1 MHEGMIKM
9 KSIENYVILN
19 NGVKMPQLG
28 FGTYIAKDGDKVIQA
43 VKEAL
48 RIGYRHIDTASF
60 YGNEEDVGIAIKE
73 SGVPRYEIF
82 LVGKVWNS
90 DQGYEKTLQAFKTS
104 IKKLGTEYLDLYLIH
119 WPQPLSKETWKALE
133 KLYKEGQI
141 KAIGVSNF
149 TSKHIQ
155 DLLEDAKIIPTV
167 NQVEFHP
174 QLVQNELMD
183 FCKKHNIQLEAWS
196 PFMRGKIFKIPLFQY
211 LSKKY
216 ERTISQIVLRW
227 NLQMGVVTIPKSTTL
242 TRIKENADIFNFEI
256 SEEDMK
262 KIETLNNGFRI
273 GMNPDEVYKNPEI
286 IKE

>member
-1 MHEGMIKM
+1 M
-9 KSIENYVILN
+9 KNIENCVILN

-28 FGTYIAKDGDKVIQA
+28 FGTYTAKDGDKFIQA

-48 RIGYRHIDTASF
+48 KIGYRHIDTASF
-60 YGNEEDVGIAIKE
+60 YGNEVDIGIAIKE
-73 SGVPRYEIF
+73 SGVPREEIF

-90 DQGYEKTLQAFKTS
+90 DQGYEKTLRAFKTS
-104 IKKLGTEYLDLYLIH
+104 IKKLETDYLDLYLIH

-133 KLYKEGQI
+133 KFYKEGQI
-141 KAIGVSNF
+141 KSIGVSNF
-149 TSKHIQ
+149 TSKHVQ
-155 DLLEDAKIIPTV
+155 DLLENAEIIPAV
-167 NQVEFHP
+167 NQIEFHP
-174 QLVQNELMD
+174 RLVQNELME
-183 FCKKHNIQLEAWS
+183 FSKKHNIQLEAWS
-196 PFMRGKIFKIPLFQY
+196 PFMRGQIFQIPLFQY

-262 KIETLNNGFRI
+262 KIEKLNNGFRI
-273 GMNPDEVYKNPEI
+273 GMDPDEVYKNPDI